1 MVIPAKLNKNGG
13 TVPVLIPA
21 KLLKIMVNVIEVNT
35 GCIEY
40 QSGPKTVCL
49 YMVTTS
55 LFTKRNSKSL
65 YCQTSLRL
73 SVKNLF
79 LGVISNNQGE
89 VLFLKS
95 FIFLRCLC
103 TIMNHVNR
111 HSLSIY
117 NNGIM
122 KQI

>member
-21 KLLKIMVNVIEVNT
+21 KLLKIIVNVMDVNN
-35 GCIEY
+35 GCIKY

-49 YMVTTS
+49 YTVVMS
-55 LFTKRNSKSL
+55 RFTKRNSKSL
-65 YCQTSLRL
+65 YCQTSFKL

-79 LGVISNNQGE
+79 LGVISNNQG
-89 VLFLKS
+89 VALFSES

-103 TIMNHVNR
+103 TIMGLVNR

-117 NNGIM
+117 NDDII